1 MLLAYASTKGA
12 IVTFTKALSQLAIK
26 RGIRANA
33 IAPGPVWTPLIPS
46 SMPREKVEQ
55 FGKTNPMGRPAQPAE
70 LAPPYVF
77 LATQE
82 SSYVNGSVVDMTG
95 GEMLP

>member
-1 MLLAYASTKGA
+1 
-12 IVTFTKALSQLAIK
+12 
-26 RGIRANA
+26 
-33 IAPGPVWTPLIPS
+33 
-46 SMPREKVEQ
+46 MPREKVEQ
-55 FGKTNPMGRPAQPAE
+55 FGKTKPMGRPAQPAE

-77 LATQE
+77 LASQE